1 MPKWRTAPKKRGRA
15 LREPES
21 HVGVRTTTKMF
32 TMARNRV
39 LETHPASGRYL
50 ALYLLQIKIGVGV
63 HCKENFNRSRKS
75 IMLGYLPLSR
85 QQQNRAARRRCRA
98 VLLHQLER
106 LAHAHEAQVCA
117 GDSSCE
123 DDGARQPISWSVYR
137 SACPIGLKRRGVRL
151 NNVEFVLHNTA
162 VTNRQYNYVLLCSIT
177 NYFIHMVWRFQLNMR
192 CIY

>member
-1 MPKWRTAPKKRGRA
+1 MAAISRLTSSKSKSPVASIKRYSYNSFPDCLPFG
-15 LREPES
+15 
-21 HVGVRTTTKMF
+21 
-32 TMARNRV
+32 
-39 LETHPASGRYL
+39 
-50 ALYLLQIKIGVGV
+50 LQ
-63 HCKENFNRSRKS
+63 R
-75 IMLGYLPLSR
+75 
-85 QQQNRAARRRCRA
+85 QNRAARRRCRA